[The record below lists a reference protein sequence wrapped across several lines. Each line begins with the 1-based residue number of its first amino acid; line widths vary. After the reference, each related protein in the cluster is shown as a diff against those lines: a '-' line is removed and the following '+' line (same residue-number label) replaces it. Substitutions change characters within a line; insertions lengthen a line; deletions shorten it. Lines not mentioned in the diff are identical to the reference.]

1 MGVQNCGFHILR
13 EEMFEQ
19 NFSNFI
25 CHAYIKK
32 TMWGKMCISHL
43 VKVTVFIFLWL
54 VELNRCLVPCSP
66 AFKQTCL
73 DGREYLGFCLW
84 LLEKAIEF
92 FRRNS
97 LVWIYCLFLMYDA
110 YSLSVKS
117 DMIEISLERK
127 TNRWWTKHWKKMK
140 MKPRY
145 ILTHPLKL
153 LSLSFF

>member
-1 MGVQNCGFHILR
+1 MGVQNWISYSLR
-13 EEMFEQ
+13 RDVWAKLLQLQTSCVHKEDNVGKNVYQ
-19 NFSNFI
+19 PSGQSNWPYF
-25 CHAYIKK
+25 
-32 TMWGKMCISHL
+32 
-43 VKVTVFIFLWL
+43 FLWL

-73 DGREYLGFCLW
+73 DGSEYLGFCLW

-97 LVWIYCLFLMYDA
+97 LVWIYFLFLMYDA

-145 ILTHPLKL
+145 ILTHPFKL
-153 LSLSFF
+153 LNLSFF